1 MKGKGSAKADVVNP
15 SAWLTLVGFM
25 AMAAAVSAL
34 LHFTSKNFPDPD
46 SFYHFG
52 HAQVYIEKGPF
63 YQEFPWAA
71 FSVIGQVGAD
81 IWWGFHVALMPFA
94 LFGDPLIGLKT
105 ASFTCTLALLTLL
118 FIAFRRMNVVHP
130 WLWPFLVLFASPWST
145 VRFEAVRP
153 SLVSM
158 PLFALLLM
166 LVIQRASSWKIVLC
180 GFAIGFFHQ
189 TFSWTALGLLVV
201 ALIAKAAIEREFVIK
216 ESLAAFVG
224 LVLSWLLRPDPLG
237 ALELMKVQIID
248 LARLK
253 SSGTPIAFGTEVYPM
268 AQEAWQSIYLPFLV
282 LWAVSI
288 VVMLYSVHVRKRA
301 VARIDL
307 TAMWALL
314 LLSIG
319 YFMLTAFS
327 TQRGIEPWVVFAAML
342 IAIVWSRL
350 LIEQEKLRAPATIV
364 ASTVVG
370 GLAIWCV
377 AFSLKHLQEFAINPE
392 RKRPAMEWL
401 KSNTEVGALVFQP
414 YWSAFAESF
423 FWNKHNRYIGGM
435 DPVFQYSFDPGLYF
449 AVLRIEER
457 GASDVTSKSLPG
469 DDPIPYPTFDLITQ
483 DFGSRHLFLYQDA
496 SKQLYEYAL
505 SDNRFKLVF
514 YDPDSRI
521 AIFELQSEHAN

>member
-1 MKGKGSAKADVVNP
+1 MKGKGAAQADAVNLP
-15 SAWLTLVGFM
+15 TWLTLVGFM
-25 AMAAAVSAL
+25 AVSTAVSAL

-52 HAQVYIEKGPF
+52 HAQVYIDKGPF

-94 LFGDPLIGLKT
+94 QFEDPLVGLKA
-105 ASFTCTLALLTLL
+105 ASFSCTFALLVLL
-118 FIAFRRMNVVHP
+118 FFAFRRMNVAHP
-130 WLWPFLVLFASPWST
+130 WLWPFLVLFASPWTT

-158 PLFALLLM
+158 PLFALLLV
-166 LVIQRASSWKIVLC
+166 LVIQRASAWKIALC
-180 GFAIGFFHQ
+180 AFAIGFIHQ
-189 TFSWTALGLLVV
+189 TFSWTALVLVV
-201 ALIAKAAIEREFVIK
+201 VGFVAKASIEREFAFK
-216 ESLAAFVG
+216 ESLAAFAG
-224 LVLSWLLRPDPLG
+224 LAASWILRPDPLG

-253 SSGTPIAFGTEVYPM
+253 SAGTPIAFGTEVYPM
-268 AQEAWQSIYLPFLV
+268 AQEAWQSIYLPFLS
-282 LWAVSI
+282 LWAVTI
-288 VVMLYSVHVRKRA
+288 VLMLFTIYVRKRA
-301 VARIDL
+301 VPRGDL
-307 TAMWALL
+307 TTMWALL
-314 LLSIG
+314 VLSIG

-350 LIEQEKLRAPATIV
+350 IIEHKKFRAAATIG
-364 ASTVVG
+364 ASTVVA
-370 GLAIWCV
+370 GLATWCI
-377 AFSLKHLQEFAINPE
+377 AFSQKHLQEYAINPE
-392 RKRPAMEWL
+392 RNRPAMEWL
-401 KSNTEVGALVFQP
+401 KSNTEAGELVFQP

-423 FWNKHNRYIGGM
+423 FWNKHNVFIGGM

-449 AVLRIEER
+449 AVLRLEER
-457 GASDVTSKSLPG
+457 GATDITSKSLPG
-469 DDPIPYPTFDLITQ
+469 EDPIPYPTFDLISK
-483 DFGSRHLFLYQDA
+483 DFGSRHLFLYQDR

-505 SDNRFKLVF
+505 SDNRFRLAF

-521 AIFELQSEHAN
+521 AIFELQD